1 MDDEVIGSYGEIAGF
16 DINAKFFAQ
25 LLCGRSALRTS
36 LIVRTPW
43 SVKLQSSMYAD
54 MAVLL

>member
-1 MDDEVIGSYGEIAGF
+1 MDDEVMGSYGEIAGL
-16 DINAKFFAQ
+16 DVNAKLFAQ
-25 LLCGRSALRTS
+25 LPGGRSALRRF

-54 MAVLL
+54 MAVLP

>member
-1 MDDEVIGSYGEIAGF
+1 MGSYGEIAGL
-16 DINAKFFAQ
+16 DVNAKLFAQ
-25 LLCGRSALRTS
+25 LPGGRSALRRF

-54 MAVLL
+54 MAVLP